1 MWISQAMA
9 QTVDA
14 ANTAAVAT
22 AGTPAADP
30 GQALMFNIG
39 FVILLFVFF
48 YVLMIRPQQKRMKEQ
63 QGMLNALTKGDRVI
77 TNGGI
82 IGTIS
87 KAPTDT
93 EVEIEIADG
102 VKVTVLRYSVY
113 KKYDPAEFAPNAPK
127 KDA

>member
-14 ANTAAVAT
+14 ATTAVAAT
-22 AGTPAADP
+22 GATPATDP
-30 GQALMFNIG
+30 TQTLMFNIG

-48 YVLMIRPQQKRMKEQ
+48 YVLMIRPQQKRMKDQ
-63 QGMLNALTKGDRVI
+63 QNMLTALAKGDRVI

-82 IGTIS
+82 VGTIS
-87 KAPTDT
+87 KLTNDT

-113 KKYDPAEFAPNAPK
+113 KKYDPTEFAGK

>member
-9 QTVDA
+9 QTADA
-14 ANTAAVAT
+14 AATAVTTT
-22 AGTPAADP
+22 AGTPADP
-30 GQALMFNIG
+30 TQSLMFNIG

-63 QGMLNALTKGDRVI
+63 QDMLTALSKGDRVV

-82 IGTIS
+82 IGTIT
-87 KAPTDT
+87 KAPTDA

-113 KKYDPAEFAPNAPK
+113 KKYDPSEFAGK